1 MEPTNPPHLPP
12 IRPTPQPQISPPPKP
27 PGMNASKTIPSATLL
42 SAGPGGEGPTIDEA
56 PGDTAV
62 QLSFWQHPFVQNV
75 MPLLTSLV
83 LHAAIIVIAVTSYK
97 VVQAVKATVK
107 DQINVA
113 ESTVNEGPEGGIP
126 HPGLGGDTTRDAAQ
140 DKFLDVPPNS
150 QGINDK
156 PGKDLATALSGGG
169 SGDSGDSVIG
179 VAINGA
185 GMGSGKGTGAGRGD
199 GTGNGGGDG
208 GALAVFGMPGG
219 GGGLGPK
226 TSFGGIRDHAKKI
239 VWVLDATGS
248 MSSAFDSLKVQL
260 RAAVSGLQPP
270 QSFNIIFINDKNP
283 PPLAPALLFTTPE
296 NKRKADDYVD
306 TFAARGGTEPLPAL
320 EKAFAMQPDMIYL
333 LIDPSDFP
341 DKPKIL
347 EMVNKQ
353 NAKAKIKLNI
363 IAFEGK
369 DAENE
374 KFLKDLAAQS
384 GGVYKYVNQQDL
396 MNQ

>member
-1 MEPTNPPHLPP
+1 MEPTNPPNLPP

-27 PGMNASKTIPSATLL
+27 PGMNASKTLPSATLL

-208 GALAVFGMPGG
+208 GPLAIFGMPGG
-219 GGGLGPK
+219 GGGIGPK
-226 TSFGGIRDHAKKI
+226 TSFGGIPDHANKI
-239 VWVLDATGS
+239 VYVLDATGS

-260 RAAVSGLQPP
+260 RATISGLRPP

-320 EKAFAMQPDMIYL
+320 EKAFAMQPDLIYL

-347 EMVNKQ
+347 EMMNKQ

-369 DAENE
+369 DPENE

>member
-1 MEPTNPPHLPP
+1 MEPTNPPNLLP

-27 PGMNASKTIPSATLL
+27 PGMNASKTLPSATLL

-97 VVQAVKATVK
+97 VVQAVKAIVK
-107 DQINVA
+107 DQVNVA

-185 GMGSGKGTGAGRGD
+185 GMGSGKGTGSGRGD

-219 GGGLGPK
+219 GGGIGLK
-226 TSFGGIRDHAKKI
+226 TSFGGIPDHANKI
-239 VWVLDATGS
+239 VYVLDATGS

-260 RAAVSGLQPP
+260 RAAVSGLRPP

-283 PPLAPALLFTTPE
+283 PPLSPSLLFTTPE

-320 EKAFAMQPDMIYL
+320 EKAFAMQPDLIYL

-347 EMVNKQ
+347 EMMNKQ

-369 DAENE
+369 DPENE

>member
-1 MEPTNPPHLPP
+1 MEPANPSNLPP
-12 IRPTPQPQISPPPKP
+12 TPPTPQPQVSPPSKP
-27 PGMNASKTIPSATLL
+27 PGMSASKTIPSATLL
-42 SAGPGGEGPTIDEA
+42 NAGPGGEGPTIDEA

-83 LHAAIIVIAVTSYK
+83 LHAAIIVIAITSYK
-97 VVQAVKATVK
+97 VVQAVKAIVK
-107 DQINVA
+107 DQVNVA

-140 DKFLDVPPNS
+140 DKILDVPPDS
-150 QGINDK
+150 RGINDK

-185 GMGSGKGTGAGRGD
+185 GMGSGKGAGSGRGD

-226 TSFGGIRDHAKKI
+226 STFVGVSGYAKKI
-239 VWVLDATGS
+239 VYVLDATGS

-260 RAAVSGLQPP
+260 RAAVSGLRPP

-320 EKAFAMQPDMIYL
+320 EKAFAMQPDMIFL

-369 DAENE
+369 DPENE

-396 MNQ
+396 MSQ

>member
-1 MEPTNPPHLPP
+1 
-12 IRPTPQPQISPPPKP
+12 
-27 PGMNASKTIPSATLL
+27 MNASKTLPAALPTNS
-42 SAGPGGEGPTIDEA
+42 GPGGEGPTVDEA
-56 PGDTAV
+56 PGDAAV
-62 QLSFWQHPFVQNV
+62 TLSFWQHPFVQNV

-83 LHAAIIVIAVTSYK
+83 LHLAIIVIAVTSFK
-97 VVQAVKATVK
+97 VIQAVKLIVK
-107 DQINVA
+107 DQVNIA
-113 ESTVNEGPEGGIP
+113 ESTVDQGPEGGIP
-126 HPGLGGDTTRDAAQ
+126 HPGLGGDPNRDAAQ
-140 DKFLDVPPNS
+140 DKFLDVPKDS

-185 GMGSGKGTGAGRGD
+185 GMGSGKGAGSGRGD
-199 GTGNGGGDG
+199 GTGSGGGDG
-208 GALAVFGMPGG
+208 GPLAPFGVPGG
-219 GGGLGPK
+219 GGGNGPK
-226 TSFGGIRDHAKKI
+226 STFVGVSGYAKKI
-239 VWVLDATGS
+239 VYVLDATGS
-248 MSSAFDSLKVQL
+248 MSTSFDSLKVQL
-260 RAAVSGLQPP
+260 RAAVSGLRPP

-296 NKRKADDYVD
+296 NKRKADEYVD

-320 EKAFAMQPDMIYL
+320 EKAFAMQPDMIFL

-347 EMVNKQ
+347 ELVNKQ

-369 DAENE
+369 DPENE

-384 GGVYKYVNQQDL
+384 GGVYKFVNEKEL
-396 MNQ
+396 MGQ